1 MCSEKGNKA
10 VLALEHKSYGEP
22 LRKLGVFSLDK
33 RRLRGDLI
41 ALYNSLK
48 GGCSEVVVVIFS
60 QVTAIGWEGM
70 ASSCAKGGSSW
81 ILGKMSS
88 Q

>member
-41 ALYNSLK
+41 ALYNFLK
-48 GGCSEVVVVIFS
+48 GGCDEEGFGLFS
-60 QVTAIGWEGM
+60 QATNRT
-70 ASSCAKGGSSW
+70 
-81 ILGKMSS
+81 
-88 Q
+88 